1 MIIWP
6 KCLEPLN
13 CTSDNKYEDFKKAEE
28 LLGKIF
34 TTATNEESFQN
45 MGYGV
50 QEASELSKIAKTRQ
64 YSANDGIMP
73 SKYNLFS
80 HSTIPRDN
88 EPWGLAEESIFR
100 KSCVELKQFFYK
112 AIQSVDKHHFLFHS
126 ETNLGITSK

>member
-1 MIIWP
+1 MFVSMFWLMYYSLEPLMRMIIWP

-64 YSANDGIMP
+64 YSANDGIMHN
-73 SKYNLFS
+73 KYNKL
-80 HSTIPRDN
+80 
-88 EPWGLAEESIFR
+88 
-100 KSCVELKQFFYK
+100 
-112 AIQSVDKHHFLFHS
+112 
-126 ETNLGITSK
+126 